1 MRYMYIKRKFGIR
14 DLLSVNYISFV
25 LTVDVTKLLGS
36 TASFA
41 LCYVSSSLALNV
53 TKVLSYVSFV

>member
-14 DLLSVNYISFV
+14 DLLSVNYIPFV
-25 LTVDVTKLLGS
+25 LTVDVTYLLGS

-41 LCYVSSSLALNV
+41 LCYVSISLALNV